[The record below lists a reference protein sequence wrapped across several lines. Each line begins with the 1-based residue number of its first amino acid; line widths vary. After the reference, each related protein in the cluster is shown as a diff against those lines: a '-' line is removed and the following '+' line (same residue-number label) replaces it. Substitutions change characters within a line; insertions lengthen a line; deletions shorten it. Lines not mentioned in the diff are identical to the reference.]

1 MWGRTIKLLRITIFC
16 LTVIRATLFFSN
28 KIICLILVCFLIY
41 EKLSEGSYYKDN
53 NIQRI
58 LNN

>member
-1 MWGRTIKLLRITIFC
+1 MGQDNQTAENYNILSYCNKSNI
-16 LTVIRATLFFSN
+16 FFSN
-28 KIICLILVCFLIY
+28 KIICLLLVCFLIY